1 MKARLAALFTVLC
14 CTLPMAA
21 HATWNAD
28 WKFRKKISVDAS
40 TLTAPADAGV
50 VASVPVAVRLH
61 TGNFLFTDAKAD
73 GSDIRFIAGD
83 DKTPLKYH
91 LESFDAA
98 NQLAIFWVQMPRV
111 AAGGKDDF
119 IWMYSGNE
127 AAPAADDAKGVYAPS
142 GLLALHF
149 SEADGAF
156 KDVSAYANPLT
167 RDGVSANGSGVAG
180 SGAVFAGTP
189 LKVAGGAVKAAA
201 GSGLSWSAWIK
212 PSEAQKAQ
220 LFGWGSVSV
229 DIDGSKLSARVDK
242 ATLSADG
249 LPAAQWVHVAV
260 AVGADKATLYI
271 NGKEVATQ
279 AATLPETGGELL
291 IGKGYTGE
299 MDAVDLSAT
308 TRPALWFAVQ
318 AAQGAESTLLSYG
331 EPEAGEAEDEHAGYI
346 GVLMNSLTLDA
357 KVLIVILGVM
367 FAIAVYV
374 MATKAVLLSRTVRDN
389 KRFLTT
395 FEDQPDVFL
404 DPKSNE
410 SQAMRNGGAPKNSA
424 LAKLYATGMRELDR
438 RHAKVKADG
447 LPAESVAAIKASI
460 DSTLIREN
468 QKLNSL
474 MVLLTIAISGGPF
487 LGLLGT
493 VVGVMITFA
502 AIAAA
507 GDVNI
512 NSIAPGIAAALL
524 ATVAGLSVAI
534 PSLFGYN
541 YLLTR
546 IKSITADMQAFTDEF
561 ITRMAEAHNS

>member
-1 MKARLAALFTVLC
+1 
-14 CTLPMAA
+14 
-21 HATWNAD
+21 
-28 WKFRKKISVDAS
+28 
-40 TLTAPADAGV
+40 
-50 VASVPVAVRLH
+50 
-61 TGNFLFTDAKAD
+61 
-73 GSDIRFIAGD
+73 
-83 DKTPLKYH
+83 
-91 LESFDAA
+91 
-98 NQLAIFWVQMPRV
+98 
-111 AAGGKDDF
+111 
-119 IWMYSGNE
+119 
-127 AAPAADDAKGVYAPS
+127 
-142 GLLALHF
+142 
-149 SEADGAF
+149 
-156 KDVSAYANPLT
+156 
-167 RDGVSANGSGVAG
+167 
-180 SGAVFAGTP
+180 VFAGTP

-212 PSEAQKAQ
+212 PSAAQKAQ
-220 LFGWGSVSV
+220 LFSWGSVSI
-229 DIDGSKLSARVDK
+229 DLDGSKLSARIDK
-242 ATLSADG
+242 ASASG
-249 LPAAQWVHVAV
+249 EGVAPGQWTHVAV
-260 AVGADKATLYI
+260 SVGADKMALYV

-279 AATLPETGGELL
+279 AVKLPETSGEMLV
-291 IGKGYTGE
+291 GKGYNGE

-308 TRPALWFAVQ
+308 ARPALWFAVQ

-331 EPEAGEAEDEHAGYI
+331 EPEEGAAEGGEAGYI
-346 GVLMNSLTLDA
+346 GVLMGSLTLDA

-374 MATKAVLLSRTVRDN
+374 MSTKAVLLSRTVRDN
-389 KRFLTT
+389 ARFLKT
-395 FEDQPDVFL
+395 FEEQPDIYL
-404 DPKSNE
+404 DPKSAPAL
-410 SQAMRNGGAPKNSA
+410 AMRNGGAPKNSA

-438 RHAKVKADG
+438 RHAKVTANG

-468 QKLNSL
+468 QRLNSL

-524 ATVAGLSVAI
+524 ATVAGLGVAI

-546 IKSITADMQAFTDEF
+546 IKTITADMQAFTDEF